1 MKPLI
6 RSASLLAAACLAWSG
21 GATRAEDID
30 LFAAR
35 NPVVAAAPNL
45 LIVLDNSANWNQ
57 PLGATTRFAAIRS
70 ALAAAVDALT
80 DATGNVNIG
89 LLLFNEAG
97 RGGAAAT
104 PPGSGTDGAYVRF
117 AARSMAD
124 PAHRAELA
132 ALFDGLDAANDQGVA
147 AQPALALEEARRYL
161 GGVAVLHG
169 NTTAGKV
176 DRRALAPGQG
186 GYLSPAAGASCQGNY
201 VLIIGSGPPAASDA
215 AAALPFASALN
226 GGAAPAQLVLPPPY
240 PAPPLAA
247 SQDAAGNWTD
257 EYAALLRR
265 EPYPP
270 SAPGSAGAPAN
281 GILTYAIA
289 VHDPQH
295 GNDNTAAAA
304 SGRALLLNAAIQG
317 GGRYFDAADASA
329 VAQAVRA
336 IIAEVQAADT
346 SFAALA
352 LPPSLD
358 APGTYLNQVYMGMF
372 RPDATGSPRWS
383 GNLKQ
388 YQFAYDSRTG
398 SLELVDALA
407 RQALDAAQGSIA
419 PAAQSFWSTAR
430 TSGPIL
436 PAGTATVDF
445 FANAPAGTGL
455 TPLQQQQEAPDGGV
469 AAKGGA
475 AQQLRAAYLGDQS
488 ARNVLTC
495 PMTGCV
501 PGVPLTGSA
510 DHAFD
515 AANLDCARH
524 AAAFGLAGSA
534 CIAELPQL
542 IAWVRGADNTSPANE
557 AIPGPG
563 GLGPSP
569 VRASVHG
576 DVLHARPLLVNYGAA
591 GIVAFF
597 GANDGTLRAVQA
609 GQPEH
614 GGGRELWAFVAP
626 ETFAKFKRLRDASPA
641 LQWPSPS
648 SGIAPAAPALATGS
662 PKDYFFDGPVTHH
675 AVRDAAGNIVRAY
688 LFAAARRGGSFLY
701 AFDVTA
707 PAAPRFLWKH
717 AARDGADSAFD
728 DLAQTFSGARTAI
741 VAGYARPVVIFGG
754 GYHGGY
760 DAAGAPAG
768 EDAHPAGPCRPT
780 AAQGCGNRIF
790 VLDAAT
796 GAIVRT
802 FQANAGEGGD
812 LVHGVAADLALVDA
826 QGGGAIDRAYAADT
840 GGNVWRIDFDRRGAD
855 RWTMRKFASVGDALN
870 PRKFLFAPDVVVT
883 KRYAA
888 VLIGSGDREKPL
900 KTGGSDR
907 FYMFKDKQTGAAG
920 AGGDPQDSW
929 PIRGDA
935 TTAGNMA
942 DVVGLTP
949 GALRDVLAAENN
961 AGWFYALA
969 PGEKVVNAPLT
980 AAGAVYFGT
989 NHPVAPAAG
998 SCRANLGTARA
1009 YGLLFDAGTPS
1020 RDLNGD
1026 GVRDASDAA
1035 VTLAG
1040 GGLPPSPV
1048 AGVVGVVDAATGK
1061 SAFVPFVIGAGGT
1074 TGGASGLPAQ
1084 GAPAIIDLQLSK
1096 ARKKT
1101 YWNFRSAP

>member
-6 RSASLLAAACLAWSG
+6 RFAALLAGACVAYSG
-21 GATRAEDID
+21 TVTRAEDID
-30 LFAAR
+30 LFATR
-35 NPVVAAAPNL
+35 NPGPAAAPNL
-45 LIVLDNSANWNQ
+45 LIVLDNSANWNR

-70 ALAAAVDALT
+70 ALAAAIDELT
-80 DATGNVNIG
+80 DATGNLNIG
-89 LLLFNEAG
+89 LLLFNEA
-97 RGGAAAT
+97 RPAGAA
-104 PPGSGTDGAYVRF
+104 PPGSGANGAYVRF
-117 AARSMAD
+117 AARNMAD

-132 ALFDGLDAANDQGVA
+132 ALFDRLDAVDDQGAA

-161 GGVAVLHG
+161 GGVTVLHG
-169 NTTAGKV
+169 GATADKV
-176 DRRALAPGQG
+176 DRRALVPDQG
-186 GYLSPAAGASCQGNY
+186 SYLSPASAAGCQENY

-215 AAALPFASALN
+215 TAALPFASALN

-240 PAPPLAA
+240 PAPPLAP

-270 SAPGSAGAPAN
+270 PAPGGAGAPAS
-281 GILTYAIA
+281 GILTHAIA

-295 GNDNTAAAA
+295 GDDNTATAA
-304 SGRALLLNAAIQG
+304 SGRALLLNAAAQG
-317 GGRYFDAADASA
+317 GGRYFDAVDAGA

-336 IIAEVQAADT
+336 IIADVQATDA

-352 LPPSLD
+352 LPPSLE
-358 APGTYLNQVYMGMF
+358 APGTFLNQVYMGMF
-372 RPDATGSPRWS
+372 RPDTSGNPRWA

-407 RQALDAAQGSIA
+407 RPALDASRGSIA

-430 TSGPIL
+430 TSGPVL

-455 TPLQQQQEAPDGGV
+455 TPLQQRQEAPDGAV

-475 AQQLRAAYLGDQS
+475 AQQLRAAYLGDQA

-495 PMTGCV
+495 PATGCV
-501 PGVPLTGSA
+501 PGVSLTGSA
-510 DHAFD
+510 GHAFD
-515 AANLDCARH
+515 VANLDCARH
-524 AAAFGLAGSA
+524 AAAFGLGASA
-534 CIAELPQL
+534 CASELPQL
-542 IAWVRGADNTSPANE
+542 VAWVRGADNTSPANE

-576 DVLHARPLLVNYGAA
+576 DVLHTRPLLINYGEA
-591 GIVAFF
+591 GIVAFY
-597 GANDGTLRAVQA
+597 GANDGTLRAVRA
-609 GQPEH
+609 GQPGH
-614 GGGRELWAFVAP
+614 GGGGELWAFVAP
-626 ETFAKFKRLRDASPA
+626 ETFPKFKRLREAWPA

-648 SGIAPAAPALATGS
+648 SGLAPAVPATSTAR
-662 PKDYFFDGPVTHH
+662 PRDYFFDGPVTHH
-675 AVRDAAGNIVRAY
+675 AVRDAAGNVTRAY

-717 AARDGADSAFD
+717 AARDGVDSAFD
-728 DLAQTFSGARTAI
+728 DLALTFSGARVAM

-760 DAAGAPAG
+760 DAAGVPAG
-768 EDAHPAGPCRPT
+768 EDAEPPAPCRPA

-802 FQANAGEGGD
+802 FQGNAGSGGD

-826 QGGGAIDRAYAADT
+826 QGVGVIDRAYAADT
-840 GGNVWRIDFDRRGAD
+840 GGNVWRIDFDHRGAD
-855 RWTMRKFASVGDALN
+855 RWTLRKFATVGDALYA
-870 PRKFLFAPDVVVT
+870 RKFLFAPDVVVT
-883 KRYAA
+883 RRYAA

-920 AGGDPQDSW
+920 NGGGPQDSW
-929 PIRGDA
+929 PIRGDDTA
-935 TTAGNMA
+935 AGNMA
-942 DVVGLTP
+942 DVVGLAP
-949 GALRDVLAAENN
+949 GRLRDVLAAENN

-989 NHPVAPAAG
+989 SHPAGPAAG

-1026 GVRDASDAA
+1026 GLRDASDAA

-1061 SAFVPFVIGAGGT
+1061 SVLVPFVIGAGGT
-1074 TGGASGLPAQ
+1074 TGTNAGLPAQ

-1101 YWNFRSAP
+1101 YWYIRSPP